1 MSTTIIILVTAL
13 ICSLWS
19 SAWLIV
25 WASTGEPEWM
35 TCMAGGPILWLWLG
49 IITLF
54 KYLIKQY
61 YHYCYKAVVV
71 TDTGNKYWCNS
82 KEQDEVCEQHNVKP
96 AFEYVKT
103 IEYKPYKPKL
113 YNNFYQKN
121 PRYIHRSVACKFPK
135 LSCIEEV
142 KTK

>member
-19 SAWLIV
+19 SIWLII

-35 TCMAGGPILWLWLG
+35 TYIAGGPILLVWLCV
-49 IITLF
+49 ITVLRSLYSF
-54 KYLIKQY
+54 YF
-61 YHYCYKAVVV
+61 HFNYKAVIV
-71 TDTGNKYWCNS
+71 DEDGNKYWCESN
-82 KEQDEVCEQHNVKP
+82 KLDDICEKYNVEA
-96 AFEYVKT
+96 AFEFAKST
-103 IEYKPYKPKL
+103 AYKPYKPKT
-113 YNNFYQKN
+113 YNMDKN

-135 LSCIEEV
+135 LYCIKEV